1 MPSTYRRATIRI
13 DGYDDMD
20 NGDRHYLRE
29 WREHRGWSQRQ
40 LAERVG
46 IPKSVISRYET
57 GDRRIHLGM
66 LFRLMAALE
75 IKPAQFFAPPGEP
88 SADAVIANESP
99 DQRRRIVAILES
111 LVRHLK
117 EE

>member
-1 MPSTYRRATIRI
+1 MSTH
-13 DGYDDMD
+13 DGGAG
-20 NGDRHYLRE
+20 NQDRHYLRE
-29 WREHRGWSQRQ
+29 WREHRGWSQRE

-66 LFRLMAALE
+66 LFRIMAALE
-75 IKPAQFFAPPGEP
+75 VRPAQFFAPPGEP

-99 DQRRRIVAILES
+99 ELRRRIVAMLEAW
-111 LVRHLK
+111 VRSAK
-117 EE
+117 K